1 MHQGLHW
8 IICPCSKHHI
18 ELQKILQTIDTLT
31 NTSMTDMANEQEKRV
46 KQLKRSLEGW
56 REVVLPLH
64 SLLTWKEKW
73 YPGVIFG
80 FITMIFLFVW
90 WLDPAVLTLVSVLAI
105 LTVLVDYLVPTLAS
119 SFCRADSWTGTKE
132 KRLEEVCRS
141 LVSAETCLR
150 SYYVVVLALLF
161 LAAYIG
167 SIINNMLLTYF
178 IVLLITLAPGL
189 CRQGILKQ
197 QLAQISSYFAG
208 MLSQPSANSS
218 PPSAADKPKKN

>member
-1 MHQGLHW
+1 
-8 IICPCSKHHI
+8 
-18 ELQKILQTIDTLT
+18 
-31 NTSMTDMANEQEKRV
+31 MTDMANEQEKRV

-80 FITMIFLFVW
+80 FITVTFLFVW
-90 WLDPAVLTLVSVLAI
+90 WLDPAVLTLVSVLGI
-105 LTVLVDYLVPTLAS
+105 LAVLVDYLVPTLAA

-150 SYYVVVLALLF
+150 SVCTGLGAWRTSRPKLYYVVVLALLF

-197 QLAQISSYFAG
+197 QLAQISAYFAG
-208 MLSQPSANSS
+208 MLSQTNADSSPSAT
-218 PPSAADKPKKN
+218 DKPKKN